1 MTRLEARWKM
11 PCREE
16 GLAGAGRLGY
26 AQSAL
31 LELSIGIAFTVVK
44 AEPDNKVIGKGTT
57 FENAVSTVSGIRNSM
72 SRSGSGRPFAQSGRR
87 RLRRQPPTWRRRR
100 RRSFSEHSDFTPITS
115 RRGLSAAAH

>member
-57 FENAVSTVSGIRNSM
+57 SKMPSAPSAGQEDPSLRAVAAACDDS
-72 SRSGSGRPFAQSGRR
+72 
-87 RLRRQPPTWRRRR
+87 RQPGAVGAGAVF
-100 RRSFSEHSDFTPITS
+100 RSTPIS
-115 RRGLSAAAH
+115 RR

>member
-57 FENAVSTVSGIRNSM
+57 SKMPSAPSAASAKYVTIRQEDPSLRAVAAACDDS
-72 SRSGSGRPFAQSGRR
+72 
-87 RLRRQPPTWRRRR
+87 RQPGAVGAGAVF
-100 RRSFSEHSDFTPITS
+100 RSTPIS
-115 RRGLSAAAH
+115 RP

>member
-1 MTRLEARWKM
+1 MTRLEARWKR

-57 FENAVSTVSGIRNSM
+57 FEKCRQHRQRHPQQYCHDSGQEDPSLRAVAAACDDS
-72 SRSGSGRPFAQSGRR
+72 
-87 RLRRQPPTWRRRR
+87 RQPGAVGAGAVF
-100 RRSFSEHSDFTPITS
+100 RSTPIS
-115 RRGLSAAAH
+115 RR

>member
-44 AEPDNKVIGKGTT
+44 AEPDNKVIGKG
-57 FENAVSTVSGIRNSM
+57 STVSGIRNSM

-87 RLRRQPPTWRRRR
+87 RLRRQPPTWRR
-100 RRSFSEHSDFTPITS
+100 FQ
-115 RRGLSAAAH
+115 

>member
-57 FENAVSTVSGIRNSM
+57 FENAVSTVGGARVRKTL
-72 SRSGSGRPFAQSGRR
+72 RSERS
-87 RLRRQPPTWRRRR
+87 PPLAT
-100 RRSFSEHSDFTPITS
+100 T
-115 RRGLSAAAH
+115 AANLAP

>member
-11 PCREE
+11 PCRAE

-57 FENAVSTVSGIRNSM
+57 FEKCRQHRQRHPQQYVTIRVRKTL
-72 SRSGSGRPFAQSGRR
+72 RSERS
-87 RLRRQPPTWRRRR
+87 PPLAT
-100 RRSFSEHSDFTPITS
+100 T
-115 RRGLSAAAH
+115 AANLAP

>member
-31 LELSIGIAFTVVK
+31 LELSERSPPLATTAAKIPRPLAADTFVVVNPCGG
-44 AEPDNKVIGKGTT
+44 EEIRI
-57 FENAVSTVSGIRNSM
+57 STHHHE
-72 SRSGSGRPFAQSGRR
+72 QQD
-87 RLRRQPPTWRRRR
+87 L
-100 RRSFSEHSDFTPITS
+100 
-115 RRGLSAAAH
+115 

>member
-57 FENAVSTVSGIRNSM
+57 SKMPSAPSADPFPSGQEDPSLRAVAAACNDS
-72 SRSGSGRPFAQSGRR
+72 
-87 RLRRQPPTWRRRR
+87 RQPGAVGAGAVFR
-100 RRSFSEHSDFTPITS
+100 HTPIS
-115 RRGLSAAAH
+115 RR

>member
-1 MTRLEARWKM
+1 M

-72 SRSGSGRPFAQSGRR
+72 SRSGSGKT
-87 RLRRQPPTWRRRR
+87 LRSERSPPLAT
-100 RRSFSEHSDFTPITS
+100 T
-115 RRGLSAAAH
+115 AANLAP

>member
-11 PCREE
+11 ICREE

-44 AEPDNKVIGKGTT
+44 AKPDNQGHREGYDFRKC
-57 FENAVSTVSGIRNSM
+57 R
-72 SRSGSGRPFAQSGRR
+72 QHRR
-87 RLRRQPPTWRRRR
+87 RHPQQYVTIRVRKTLRSERSPPLAT
-100 RRSFSEHSDFTPITS
+100 T
-115 RRGLSAAAH
+115 AANLGP

>member
-57 FENAVSTVSGIRNSM
+57 FENAVRPWAASETVCHDPGQEDPSLRAVAAACDD
-72 SRSGSGRPFAQSGRR
+72 SRLPGAVGAGAVF
-87 RLRRQPPTWRRRR
+87 
-100 RRSFSEHSDFTPITS
+100 RSTPIS
-115 RRGLSAAAH
+115 RP